1 MKKILLSLT
10 AALLLLSC
18 KQDKIAFVDN
28 TKLINEYQEKIDME
42 ATFKTKIEK
51 LNQKTDSIGRLFQAE
66 VQDFE
71 SQAQRMGQAAA
82 QEKYNALMQKRQN
95 IASQLQSEEQQI
107 SQASQQEIDSL
118 LSKVRNFVKEYGK
131 KNNYTFIL
139 GANEAGSVLY
149 GNEAKDIT
157 NAVLTELNNTYK
169 K

>member
-1 MKKILLSLT
+1 
-10 AALLLLSC
+10 
-18 KQDKIAFVDN
+18 
-28 TKLINEYQEKIDME
+28 ME

-82 QEKYNALMQKRQN
+82 QEKYNALMQKRQS
-95 IASQLQSEEQQI
+95 IATQLQSEEQQI
-107 SQASQQEIDSL
+107 SQASQQQIDSL
-118 LSKVRNFVKEYGK
+118 LTKVRNFVKEYGK

-149 GNEAKDIT
+149 GKEGKDIT
-157 NAVLTELNNTYK
+157 NDVLTELNNAYK